1 MTDDQDEHPR
11 MTKWGLALTFFF
23 GLSVMI
29 IWSLY
34 TEFLRIKI
42 ADWSGKQVTNNWFQ
56 FVAILLTGVVMISL
70 LIRYRKVVNWLDD
83 RFFTSQ
89 EVTVKV
95 VLLAIIVFLVQIL
108 ICGLILLSVLAF
120 IVGTGYSLGVFNQ
133 PTMGTGESLLLLFFF
148 IMGVTVVTLMISEA
162 LKILDKYLVVD
173 SEPKLDSKK
182 IDEIYA
188 MLISQN
194 IGQSVEMDSV
204 PMDGEE

>member
-1 MTDDQDEHPR
+1 MTDDQGEHPR
-11 MTKWGLALTFFF
+11 MTKWALALTFFF

-70 LIRYRKVVNWLDD
+70 LIRYRKVINWLDD

-89 EVTVKV
+89 EVTLKV
-95 VLLAIIVFLVQIL
+95 ILLAIIVFLVQIL

-120 IVGTGYSLGVFNQ
+120 IIGTGYSLGVFIQ

-204 PMDGEE
+204 PKDGEE